1 MKQLLIATLLIAA
14 TLSTT
19 GCATKSYGRQGQ
31 VTVAEKQIL
40 TCREIAIEVAK
51 VDGYLKQVDHESS
64 FDILSIASFLGD
76 FGIGNAIEH
85 NAALKSAAKR
95 SGQLNMLWVEKGCT
109 TGVMK

>member
-1 MKQLLIATLLIAA
+1 MKQLLITTLIIAV
-14 TLSTT
+14 TLTT

-40 TCREIAIEVAK
+40 TCREIALEVAK

-64 FDILSIASFLGD
+64 FDLLSVASFLGD
-76 FGIGNAIEH
+76 FGIGNVLEHDAAI
-85 NAALKSAAKR
+85 KSAVKR
-95 SGQLNMLWVEKGCT
+95 SGQLNTLWVEKGCT